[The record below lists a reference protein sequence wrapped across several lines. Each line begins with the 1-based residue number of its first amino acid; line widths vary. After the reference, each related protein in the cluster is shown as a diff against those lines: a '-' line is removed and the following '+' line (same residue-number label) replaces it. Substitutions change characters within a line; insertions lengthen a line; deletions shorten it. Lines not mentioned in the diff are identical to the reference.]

1 MGISLTLGR
10 NIIWILI
17 SYFVLQRGKMNEGEL
32 VKRNKKVAYTYNWE
46 VIGTQ
51 DVLERGTEHRNM
63 FYL

>member
-1 MGISLTLGR
+1 M
-10 NIIWILI
+10 
-17 SYFVLQRGKMNEGEL
+17 KEGEL
-32 VKRNKKVAYTYNWE
+32 VKRNKKVAYTYNWG